1 MKLTTVVF
9 ITFVVVGM
17 SSLAPIKSSLVVNS
31 VKPPCTEI
39 EITGCVPAILVGTKP
54 SDACC
59 GKLRA
64 QQPCFCDFI
73 KNPGFHNL
81 VTSPQ
86 ARAALGFCGIPFP
99 TC

>member
-1 MKLTTVVF
+1 MKFTILVF
-9 ITFVVVGM
+9 VTFVVVVL
-17 SSLAPIKSSLVVNS
+17 SSLAPIKSTVVVNS

-39 EITGCVPAILVGTKP
+39 EITGCVPAIFVGTKP
-54 SDACC
+54 SDECC
-59 GKLRA
+59 GKLKA

-73 KNPGFHNL
+73 KNPTFNKL

-86 ARAALGFCGIPFP
+86 ARAALAFCGIPFP